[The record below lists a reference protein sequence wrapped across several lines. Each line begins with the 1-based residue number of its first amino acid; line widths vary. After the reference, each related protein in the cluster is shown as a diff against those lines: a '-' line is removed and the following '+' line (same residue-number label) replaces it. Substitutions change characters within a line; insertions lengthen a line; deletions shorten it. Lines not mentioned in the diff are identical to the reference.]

1 MLRQDE
7 MEHLAAFPAP
17 TVPDLIR
24 LRAATDPSKVFVRLL
39 DLSGEERVMTFAE
52 MGQGVAS
59 AAEHVTASGAHA
71 GDIVPVVLDTSE
83 ELLTYFFGIM
93 ASGAVPVAL
102 PVPLTPAMTA
112 ATSSALSR
120 IGPSLVVTNF
130 EGLAGATSGIRVI
143 QPTRRFATASTPLPA
158 VHPQDAAMMQFS
170 SGTTTSP
177 KGILLSHYNLLANC
191 AVFGRATRATTADI
205 AVSWLPLFHDM
216 GLIGAVIGSMYHAA
230 TLVLM
235 SPVTFLMR
243 PHLWLE
249 AISKYRGT
257 ITVAPNSAFEMCT
270 RRVRQADAAALDLSS
285 LRVIF
290 CGAELIRE
298 QTIQR
303 FVERFG
309 PRGLDPNAFFPV
321 YGLAENTL
329 AVTVPDLGAGVLV
342 DRVEMDSFAPGRR
355 TMPSDQGTHFVG
367 VGRPGLWHEVK
378 VTDAEGNELE
388 EGTIGY
394 VRIKSPCV
402 MKGYYRDP
410 AATNAVIEDG
420 WLKTN
425 DLGYFRN
432 GNLFICGRDSDLI
445 IKAGRNLSPMEIE
458 DACRHG
464 VPELLRL
471 AAFGIYDEQ
480 RGTEALILMAE
491 TRAAPGHEHDRL
503 RLRVRSA
510 VAQQCSIEVDH
521 VWLVP
526 PRTVPH
532 TTSGKIQR
540 RLCRDMWKERAAE

>member
-1 MLRQDE
+1 MLMRHD
-7 MEHLAAFPAP
+7 MEHLAALPAP

-24 LRAATDPSKVFVRLL
+24 LRATTHPSKVFVRLL
-39 DLSGEERVMTFAE
+39 DLSGGERTMTFAE
-52 MGQGVAS
+52 MDRGVAG
-59 AAEHVTASGAHA
+59 AAQHLIANGVRA
-71 GDIVPVVLDTSE
+71 GDVVPVVLDTGE
-83 ELLTYFFGIM
+83 ELLTYFFGII
-93 ASGAVPVAL
+93 ASGGVPVAL

-112 ATSSALSR
+112 ATSGALAR
-120 IGPSLVVTNF
+120 IAPSLVVTNF
-130 EGLAGATSGIRVI
+130 EGLAGAVSGLKVI
-143 QPTRRFATASTPLPA
+143 QPAGRFATPTTDLPV

-191 AVFGRATRATTADI
+191 AVFGGATRLAPADVT
-205 AVSWLPLFHDM
+205 VSWLPLFHDM
-216 GLIGAVIGSMYHAA
+216 GLIGAVIGSMYHAS

-235 SPVTFLMR
+235 SPVAFLMR
-243 PHLWLE
+243 PHFWLE

-270 RRVRQADAAALDLSS
+270 RRVRDADAAALDLSS

-303 FVERFG
+303 FVNRF
-309 PRGLDPNAFFPV
+309 RSSGLQPSAFFPV

-329 AVTVPDLGAGVLV
+329 AATVPDLGAALVV
-342 DRVEMDSFAPGRR
+342 DRVEMDSFAPGRH
-355 TMPSDQGTHFVG
+355 TILSDQGTHFVG

-378 VTDAEGNELE
+378 VTDAEGRELE

-402 MKGYYRDP
+402 MMGYYKDP
-410 AATNAVIEDG
+410 AATNAVIDDG

-432 GNLFICGRDSDLI
+432 GTLFICGRDSDLI
-445 IKAGRNLSPMEIE
+445 IKAGRNLSPTEVE
-458 DACRHG
+458 DACAHS
-464 VPELLRL
+464 VPEVLRL
-471 AAFGIYDEQ
+471 AAFGVYDEQ
-480 RGTEALILMAE
+480 RGTEALVLMAE
-491 TRAAPGHEHDRL
+491 TKVAPGHEQDRL
-503 RLRVRSA
+503 RLRIRSA
-510 VAQQCSIEVDH
+510 VGQQCGIEVDH

-526 PRTVPH
+526 PRTVPR
-532 TTSGKIQR
+532 TTSGKVQR
-540 RLCRDMWKERAAE
+540 RLCQEMWKERVAE